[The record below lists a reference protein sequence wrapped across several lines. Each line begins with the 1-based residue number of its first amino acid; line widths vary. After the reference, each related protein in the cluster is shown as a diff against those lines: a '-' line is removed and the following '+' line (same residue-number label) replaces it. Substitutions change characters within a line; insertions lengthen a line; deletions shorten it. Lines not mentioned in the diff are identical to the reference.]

1 VAVSRIATRRV
12 VYLTVLAV
20 ALLVWIAFGNFDAV
34 EAPYVG
40 F

>member
-1 VAVSRIATRRV
+1 MNGTPRHGRLYVFILAIVLLLWVAV
-12 VYLTVLAV
+12 
-20 ALLVWIAFGNFDAV
+20 GDFDAV

>member
-1 VAVSRIATRRV
+1 MNLGPRIRRII
-12 VYLTVLAV
+12 YVLALLT
-20 ALLVWIAFGNFDAV
+20 ALAVWLATGQFDAV

>member
-1 VAVSRIATRRV
+1 MNRARVRRLVYVAVLVLVLVLWLAT
-12 VYLTVLAV
+12 
-20 ALLVWIAFGNFDAV
+20 GQFDAV

>member
-1 VAVSRIATRRV
+1 MNWAVDRRL
-12 VYLTVLAV
+12 VYVMALVLA
-20 ALLVWIAFGNFDAV
+20 LLLWLTAGDFDAV